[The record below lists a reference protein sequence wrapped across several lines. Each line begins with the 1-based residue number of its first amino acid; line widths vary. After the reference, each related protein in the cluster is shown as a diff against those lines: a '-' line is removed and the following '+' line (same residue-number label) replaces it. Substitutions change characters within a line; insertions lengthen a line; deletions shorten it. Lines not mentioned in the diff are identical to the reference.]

1 MCRICWSAEVK
12 TDVELASKITEN
24 AKVGVSQNSN
34 VKLNEKH
41 ECKVS
46 NCEKCPILRSVQL

>member
-24 AKVGVSQNSN
+24 AKVGVSKTTLQKQ
-34 VKLNEKH
+34 VF
-41 ECKVS
+41 VM
-46 NCEKCPILRSVQL
+46 SVCLFVLSSS